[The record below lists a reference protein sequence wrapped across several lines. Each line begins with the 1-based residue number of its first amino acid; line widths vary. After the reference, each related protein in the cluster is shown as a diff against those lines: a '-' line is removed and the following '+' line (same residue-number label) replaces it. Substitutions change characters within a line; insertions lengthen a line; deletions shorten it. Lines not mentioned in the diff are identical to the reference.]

1 MITAEDVLKSGWNAE
16 LAAAV
21 ITAYKEIERN
31 YVFGKWKPSEL
42 DAGHFVE
49 AVRRA
54 LDMELSGTYKPLNK
68 SLAPFNDNE
77 IKRYEQLTGNQ
88 SYRLLIPR
96 ALKTIYNLRNKRGVA
111 HISDVSPN
119 EMDATVIL
127 YTVKWVL
134 AELVRLKSGLSTE
147 NTQRI
152 LEDVVERKSS
162 IIWKHGNITSI
173 LDPTLGAR
181 EQTLVFLY
189 DASPQRST
197 ELQAVIEYKNTTN
210 FMKIL
215 KRLHARKLIYLNAE
229 GDCFLTPAGIP
240 EAEKIIA
247 NRV

>member
-1 MITAEDVLKSGWNAE
+1 MNTAEDVIKSGWNVE
-16 LAAAV
+16 LAVAV

-54 LDMELSGTYKPLNK
+54 IDMELTGSYKPLNK

-77 IKRYEQLTGNQ
+77 IKRYEQLTGHE

-111 HISDVSPN
+111 HISDVNPN
-119 EMDATVIL
+119 EMDATIIL

-134 AELVRLKSGLSTE
+134 AELIRLKSGLSTE
-147 NTQRI
+147 DTQRI
-152 LEDVVERKSS
+152 LEDVVERKNS
-162 IIWKHGNITSI
+162 IVWKHGNITSI
-173 LDPTLGAR
+173 LDPALKAR
-181 EQTLVFLY
+181 EQVLVLLY
-189 DASPQRST
+189 DASPQPLM
-197 ELQAVIEYKNTTN
+197 ELQAVIEYKNKAN
-210 FMKIL
+210 FVKIL
-215 KRLHARKLIYLNAE
+215 KRLHADKLIYLNAS
-229 GDCFLTPAGIP
+229 GDCFLTPLGIP
-240 EAEKIIA
+240 GAEKIIA